1 MAKAGHA
8 YPEAA
13 PRAADLMDSR
23 VITVSRRRTVSRA
36 LEAARTAGARVVVLG
51 SHTAA
56 FSKDLERASSWQL
69 GHLGWLDLAHTG
81 LPSIHA
87 GGGEIAVRRLLDC
100 GAPTV
105 LVRARRRIVGAV
117 EAARTTRP
125 TPTIAARLERLRGP
139 DAEGRLWVLRT
150 AGKLGEAQ
158 GRSAFVAGGFVR
170 DLFLGGSGGRGGSG
184 AADLDLVVEGDGLAF
199 GRRLAEETGGHLV
212 VHPSF
217 GTASLEGGAS
227 PDGTRLG
234 RIDIASARRELYL
247 WPGALPE
254 VSQAEIEDDLG
265 RRDFSVNAMAVEL
278 SPSAWG
284 RLIDPFQGEQDM
296 AARRLRLLSPLSLVE
311 DPTRIFRAARYAIRL
326 GLRPDAG
333 FRRGLA
339 LALRVGRYP
348 ALSGERLQS
357 EIELIMSELDP
368 WRVLTL
374 LLGWGAFR
382 LWDPAYRVTSR
393 SAARIG
399 TARSLARWAHGAGL
413 ALDATELAIL
423 ALLFDQSPPVADRCV
438 RRLAIPGT
446 LARAVD
452 AGPARAL
459 ARRLGR
465 AGPWRPSRVA
475 EALRP
480 AHQAAVLG
488 AWLCGERGVRRR
500 IEWFLRQ
507 GRGARPLSSGDDV
520 MAAGVARGPLV
531 AQALGMLRDL
541 KLDGR
546 VRTMED
552 ERAALAAWK
561 DAVMTKGDLR

>member
-8 YPEAA
+8 YPQAA
-13 PRAADLMDSR
+13 PRAADLVDAR
-23 VITVSRRRTVSRA
+23 VITASRSRTVSRA
-36 LEAARTAGARVVVLG
+36 LDAARTAGARVVALG
-51 SHTAA
+51 STAA

-69 GHLGWLDLAHTG
+69 GRLRWLDIAHRDV
-81 LPSIHA
+81 PSIHA
-87 GGGEIAVRRLLDC
+87 DAGEIPVRRRLNR
-100 GAPTV
+100 GAPMV
-105 LVRARRRIVGAV
+105 LVRAGRRIVGAI
-117 EAARTTRP
+117 EAGRMTQPA
-125 TPTIAARLERLRGP
+125 PTIAARLERLPGP
-139 DAEGRLWVLRT
+139 DAEGRLWVLRA

-158 GRSAFVAGGFVR
+158 GQSTFVAGGFVR
-170 DLFLGGSGGRGGSG
+170 DLFLAGGGSRGGT
-184 AADLDLVVEGDGLAF
+184 AVADLDLVVEGDGLAF

-212 VHPSF
+212 VHASF
-217 GTASLEGGAS
+217 GTASLEGGAT

-234 RIDIASARRELYL
+234 RIDIASARRERYL
-247 WPGALPE
+247 SPGALPE
-254 VSQAEIEDDLG
+254 VSPAGIEEDLG

-284 RLIDPFQGEQDM
+284 RLIDPFQGEQDV

-311 DPTRIFRAARYAIRL
+311 DPTRIFRAARYAARL
-326 GLRPDAG
+326 GLRPDPA
-333 FRRGLA
+333 FRRALA

-348 ALSGERLQS
+348 ALSGQRLQS
-357 EIELIMSELDP
+357 EIEQIVSEPDP
-368 WRVLTL
+368 WRALSL

-399 TARSLARWAHGAGL
+399 AARSLARWAQDAGL
-413 ALDATELAIL
+413 ALDATELAFL
-423 ALLFDQSPPVADRCV
+423 ALLFDQPPPVADRCV
-438 RRLAIPGT
+438 RRLAVPG
-446 LARAVD
+446 AVAHGVD

-465 AGPWRPSRVA
+465 AGRWRPSQVA

-520 MAAGVARGPLV
+520 MRAGVARGPLV

-552 ERAALAAWK
+552 ERTALVAWK
-561 DAVMTKGDLR
+561 EAVMTKGDLR